1 MQLPESF
8 WAETNSCFRHL
19 RYYGGYKGL
28 VVCYKGKGCNGKR
41 LANYRKLPNAHLVT
55 IDFRNDYDLYTSR
68 NLRLLRQW
76 GIIKSASW
84 KEYKEVIY
92 RLLLNPSRHV
102 MNSVENV
109 MSQVPSKQFSVSAHI
124 RCAGNLAE
132 FKEGV
137 RMVTEQK
144 FASISRMIVSAVKQ
158 NRVVA
163 NQSVFIATDSSY
175 ALTKLTSLVHPIKVY
190 SNKQVMRGH
199 STIADRNVVHSS
211 LTDLF
216 LLTKSKVFIGVDRS
230 GFSNVAAMLSNFNCV
245 RWIRAHWR

>member
-1 MQLPESF
+1 
-8 WAETNSCFRHL
+8 
-19 RYYGGYKGL
+19 
-28 VVCYKGKGCNGKR
+28 
-41 LANYRKLPNAHLVT
+41 
-55 IDFRNDYDLYTSR
+55 
-68 NLRLLRQW
+68 
-76 GIIKSASW
+76 
-84 KEYKEVIY
+84 
-92 RLLLNPSRHV
+92 
-102 MNSVENV
+102 
-109 MSQVPSKQFSVSAHI
+109 
-124 RCAGNLAE
+124 
-132 FKEGV
+132 
-137 RMVTEQK
+137 MVTEQK
-144 FASISRMIVSAVKQ
+144 FASISRMVVSAVKQ